1 MTTEPSIDVR
11 TNVTTGK
18 VLLDVMAI
26 GPTAVGTTLALEPHA
41 AVRLG
46 ERLIAEGRKP
56 KPAKPERA

>member
-1 MTTEPSIDVR
+1 MSSEPSIDVR
-11 TNVTTGK
+11 TNAATGK

-26 GPTAVGTTLALEPHA
+26 GQTAVGTTLALEPHA

-56 KPAKPERA
+56 RPAPKERG

>member
-11 TNVTTGK
+11 TNAATGK
-18 VLLDVMAI
+18 VLLDVMVI
-26 GPTAVGTTLALEPHA
+26 GSTAVGTTLALERHA

-56 KPAKPERA
+56 KPANPERP